1 MENKEKD
8 NEIAT
13 LICIFFMILV
23 VIVNFIALYR
33 DLIKNNNKGTYEVRV
48 YKTID
53 EINKAD
59 TVYLDNEAI
68 ALFDSVNDTSLRSE
82 AIRVCGMI
90 NEIREE
96 NNLGTLTWSSN
107 LEDVANVR
115 AKEIS
120 ESFSHTRPNG
130 KDWYTVNS
138 KIQGGENL
146 AFGYKNADEAIQA
159 WMDSPTHREN
169 ILYPVFKTMAV
180 SIYEKDGTFYWSQE
194 YGY

>member
-1 MENKEKD
+1 MKNKKYNKD
-8 NEIAT
+8 NIIGI
-13 LICIFFMILV
+13 LICIFLIILV
-23 VIVNFIALYR
+23 IVLNFVFLYK
-33 DLIKNNNKGTYEVRV
+33 KNEKETYNVRV
-48 YKTID
+48 YRTID
-53 EINKAD
+53 EINKSD
-59 TVYLDNEAI
+59 VIYLDNEAI
-68 ALFDSVNDTSLRSE
+68 ALFDSVNDTSLRAE
-82 AIRVCGMI
+82 AIKVCGLI
-90 NEIREE
+90 NEIRTD
-96 NNLGTLTWSSN
+96 NNLGTLTWNSN

-120 ESFSHTRPNG
+120 ETFSHTRPNG

-146 AFGYKNADEAIQA
+146 AFGYDTADEAIQA